1 MKKNLKL
8 YKLPKKID
16 FRLLFSRK
24 VRYYGY
30 PKSATLRGALRRCR
44 ECLYMNKVVILN
56 I

>member
-30 PKSATLRGALRRCR
+30 LKMATLRGILRRCR
-44 ECLYMNKVVILN
+44 ECLYMKKLSY
-56 I
+56 